1 MAYTRDDNPGF
12 MIDEATLATM
22 LGAFLWLVYHCRE
35 WKRERSEFSI
45 WMNERAGLIGQVAG
59 DVQEVLED
67 ILDGLTNGP
76 APSGSAQSSGGFGE
90 LLTTLLVN
98 QMNIP
103 KVHGSTQNEERQ
115 IQQEVDNPSSSETEN
130 ELD

>member
-1 MAYTRDDNPGF
+1 

-67 ILDGLTNGP
+67 ILDGLNNGP
-76 APSGSAQSSGGFGE
+76 APAGNSHPSGGFGE

>member
-1 MAYTRDDNPGF
+1 

-22 LGAFLWLVYHCRE
+22 LGAFLWLVYHCRQ
-35 WKRERSEFSI
+35 WKIERSEFAQWADS
-45 WMNERAGLIGQVAG
+45 RAGVIGQIAG

-76 APSGSAQSSGGFGE
+76 APSGSAQSSGGIGE